1 MDFDLQW
8 LLIGLPI
15 AFAFGWIASRIDIG
29 QWKRAQREAPKAYF
43 QGLNLLLNE
52 QHDNCL
58 LYTSPSPRD

>member
-43 QGLNLLLNE
+43 QGLNLLLN
-52 QHDNCL
+52 
-58 LYTSPSPRD
+58 